1 MRNLKVFSEEWA
13 ENYTKA
19 LNDNANYKAAA
30 SWWTG
35 DFLFVV
41 EPSGNL
47 DHKIVMF
54 VGLHKGD
61 CTGSKVLKEGD
72 EYEILPANSEAR
84 PLKEGEKIGAEFVFA
99 GKYDNWVKVLKK
111 ELDPIQGLMAGK
123 FKLVG
128 NMAKVMRATKAAQEL
143 VNSTTQIEGAEFY

>member
-1 MRNLKVFSEEWA
+1 MKVFSNEWA
-13 ENYTKA
+13 EAYVKA
-19 LNDNANYKAAA
+19 LNGNANYKAAA

-35 DFLFVV
+35 DFMFVI

-47 DHKIVMF
+47 DHKITMF
-54 VGLHKGD
+54 IGLHKGD
-61 CTGSKVLKEGD
+61 CTGSKVLKEGEEFD
-72 EYEILPANSEAR
+72 ILPPNSDAR
-84 PLKEGEKIGAEFVFA
+84 PLKEGEKIGAEFVFS
-99 GKYDNWVKVLKK
+99 GTYDNWVKVLKQ

-143 VNSTTQIEGAEFY
+143 VVSTTIIEGTEFY